1 MVAIYLRRSLLDK
14 DSLSI
19 DTQLNYCKQKLQLG
33 EQYEVFTDNGFSGKS
48 LDRPEMKKLL
58 DNLSNYNKI
67 IVYKLDRCSRNL
79 LDFSNLLDKLQKHS
93 IEFVS
98 ATENLDTTTPT
109 GRAMIN
115 IIATFAQ
122 LERET
127 IAERVR
133 NNYYQR
139 LKDGTGRFLG
149 GTLQYGFENEKIII
163 DGKNVPILIY
173 KEELVNIIKEIFTN
187 YAYTQSTLGEIARNL
202 NDRNITSTQGAKW
215 DSNKVSRLL
224 RNPMYVKANV
234 DIYNYYSSL
243 EKINNVDEFI
253 GINACNVYKD
263 KLMLTYHNGIID
275 ADVWLKCQYK
285 LNQNKQIAPSRQK
298 SSVSWLS
305 TLLKCSCGRKISVK
319 KNRLGKLYGSC
330 NGNCGRKSTIYVGE
344 IHNLTEQEI
353 IKKINELKDVK
364 ICKKEEDNSTKIEIT
379 KIDQMIQTYLDKIP
393 FANEAVMKLINQKV
407 NELNKQKEDILNK
420 TLEQKVNN
428 NIDTTVLDVNF
439 TELSM
444 DQKRNIA
451 HILIDNVMVGDD
463 TINVIFKV

>member
-19 DTQLNYCKQKLQLG
+19 DTQLNYCKQKLQQN
-33 EQYEVFTDNGFSGKS
+33 EEYEIFEDNGFSGKS
-48 LDRPEMKKLL
+48 LERPAIKRLL
-58 DNLSNYNKI
+58 DNLNKYNKI

-79 LDFSNLLDKLQKHS
+79 LDFSNLLDKLQKNNV
-93 IEFVS
+93 EFVS
-98 ATENLDTTTPT
+98 ATESLDTTTPT
-109 GRAMIN
+109 GRAMVN
-115 IIATFAQ
+115 IVATFAQ

-139 LKDGTGRFLG
+139 LQDGTGRFLG

-234 DIYNYYSSL
+234 DIYNYYSNL

-285 LNQNKQIAPSRQK
+285 LNQNKQIAPNKRK
-298 SSVSWLS
+298 SSLSWLS
-305 TLLKCSCGRKISVK
+305 TLLKCQCGRKISVK
-319 KNRLGKLYGSC
+319 KNSVGKLYGSC
-330 NGNCGRKSTIYVGE
+330 NGGCNRTTIYVDE
-344 IHNLTEQEI
+344 IHSLVEQEI
-353 IKKINELKDVK
+353 VKKIEELKNVEIK
-364 ICKKEEDNSTKIEIT
+364 QEEDNSTKIEIT
-379 KIDQMIQTYLDKIP
+379 KIDKEIQIYTEKILM
-393 FANEAVMKLINQKV
+393 ANEAVMNIINKKIEELI
-407 NELNKQKEDILNK
+407 KQKQELLDK
-420 TLEQKVNN
+420 ALEQKVNN
-428 NIDTTVLDVNF
+428 IDTNILDVNF
-439 TELSM
+439 AELNL
-444 DQKRNIA
+444 DKKRDIA
-451 HILIDNVMVGDD
+451 CTLINKVIVYNN
-463 TINVIFKV
+463 TIEIMFKV